1 MRLLSIHGAAVPDQ
15 KPRPV
20 AGITWGYREIVIGI
34 VAVLVILFLLTLVA
48 TGVVALF
55 GDYDDKSP
63 EMLFTGAIANTLWY
77 AAAIATVIA
86 LVRSVGAGWLQ
97 LGLRWSRPQ
106 YEHSWLW
113 LLGWVVAGYLMSL
126 ALVRV
131 YVLAVDA
138 AGLDGLLP
146 DAQIPEDA
154 FNYDAVVIALG
165 LAVLIGAPVVEEV
178 FFRGF
183 LFGGLRQHMTFWA
196 AGLISGGLFSLAHAD
211 PGLVL
216 PYTGIGVI
224 FAFLYER
231 TGTLFTPIGV
241 HFIFNGVSFALL
253 VLFPELR

>member
-1 MRLLSIHGAAVPDQ
+1 MRLLSIHGAAVRDQ
-15 KPRPV
+15 EPRPV
-20 AGITWGYREIVIGI
+20 AGIAWGYREIVISI

-55 GDYDDKSP
+55 GDYDDESP
-63 EMLFTGAIANTLWY
+63 EMLFAGAIANTLWY
-77 AAAIATVIA
+77 AAAITTVIA

-106 YEHSWLW
+106 EHSWLW

-131 YVLAVDA
+131 YVLAMDA

-146 DAQIPEDA
+146 DAQIPEDS

-183 LFGGLRQHMTFWA
+183 LFGGLRQRMTFWA

-231 TGTLFTPIGV
+231 TGTLFAPIGV
-241 HFIFNGVSFALL
+241 HFIFNGVSFVLL